1 MKHRAPGARGRL
13 FFRACI
19 FALLLALAFAAPSVA
34 AEPIRL
40 LNTVEFRSPLKDF
53 PKWTR
58 VVNHEKKTPTF
69 TPDRVV
75 TSKETW
81 ADLKARWSGLP
92 YLEQLKA
99 VNAYF
104 NQWPYRLDIDNW
116 GMPDYW
122 ATPEEFIKKSGDC
135 EDYAITKYYALRAL
149 GVPAERLRILAV
161 TNTLRGNEGHAVLA
175 AYTDND
181 VLILDNISNLLL
193 SHTRCGHYRLQA
205 SLNENYRWAHVP
217 VKK

>member
-1 MKHRAPGARGRL
+1 MMHRASGANGRL

-19 FALLLALAFAAPSVA
+19 FALLVALASAAPSEA
-34 AEPIRL
+34 AGEPIRL
-40 LNTVEFRSPLKDF
+40 LGTVEFRSPLKDF
-53 PKWTR
+53 PKWMR
-58 VVNHEKKTPTF
+58 VVNLEKKSPTF
-69 TPDRVV
+69 TAERVV
-75 TSKETW
+75 TSKEKWT
-81 ADLKARWSGLP
+81 DLKARWGGLP

-104 NQWPYRLDIDNW
+104 NQWPYRLDMDNW
-116 GMPDYW
+116 GVPDYW

-149 GVPAERLRILAV
+149 GVPADKLRILV
-161 TNTLRGNEGHAVLA
+161 VMNTIRNEGHAVLA

-181 VLILDNISNLLL
+181 VLILDNMSNLLL
-193 SHTRCGHYRLQA
+193 SHTRCGHYRLQM
-205 SLNENYRWAHVP
+205 SLNENHRWAHVP